1 MYVTT
6 VFNLLLSAQWSF
18 DSGGLGSLVH
28 GAVLQGRCYEANIV
42 VWADGLRMA
51 LEDPYSD
58 KCTLRV
64 RRGIYKYCTKIIMIG
79 YVCRGL
85 VLSSIYTR
93 VLFCSSLTSCKDS
106 CNYTHMYIIAPCL
119 GRSKRLVGTVD
130 ELKCMWS

>member
-1 MYVTT
+1 MYVTI
-6 VFNLLLSAQWSF
+6 VFNILLSAQWSF

-64 RRGIYKYCTKIIMIG
+64 RKGINNVQRWVTCTE
-79 YVCRGL
+79 V
-85 VLSSIYTR
+85 
-93 VLFCSSLTSCKDS
+93 
-106 CNYTHMYIIAPCL
+106 
-119 GRSKRLVGTVD
+119 
-130 ELKCMWS
+130 